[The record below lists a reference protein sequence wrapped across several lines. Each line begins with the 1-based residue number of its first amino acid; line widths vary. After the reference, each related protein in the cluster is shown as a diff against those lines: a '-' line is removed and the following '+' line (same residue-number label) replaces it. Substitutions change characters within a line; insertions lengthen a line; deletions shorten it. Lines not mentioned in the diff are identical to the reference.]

1 MRHGYG
7 PRRVSGR
14 KETATNRYPRTMTE
28 NKMLP
33 KGDLRFSC
41 SMLMRVVVLLFSLI
55 SDFFCGVATISGIVL
70 VSPGQYEV
78 AQSLCKSRGEYLSAL
93 EGYPIGPMQYCAFAP
108 NFIVP

>member
-1 MRHGYG
+1 
-7 PRRVSGR
+7 
-14 KETATNRYPRTMTE
+14 MTE

-70 VSPGQYEV
+70 VSPEQYDV
-78 AQSLCKSRGEYLSAL
+78 AQSLCKPRGEYLSVL
-93 EGYPIGPMQYCAFAP
+93 EAYPVGPMQYCVFAP
-108 NFIVP
+108 RSIVSYNSEFSRAESVFFVEKTQLNNKR